1 MLGRLCKI
9 RTAQLKG
16 RQLQITDSPAI
27 SGLKNVDRDAD
38 RGITEVAGCRLAVI
52 LGRFGKVERQPPFDN
67 RQGQSAVDSPEIGN
81 PEPAHRTEE
90 YAAPIFSG
98 APHARSSTSLNT
110 FGCAPSTA
118 VLLSTTSSA
127 SDTIAA

>member
-16 RQLQITDSPAI
+16 RRLQITDSPAI

-67 RQGQSAVDSPEIGN
+67 RQGQSAVASPEIGN
-81 PEPAHRTEE
+81 LESALRNED

-98 APHARSSTSLNT
+98 APLARGAPSLNT
-110 FGCAPSTA
+110 FGCDPLMALR
-118 VLLSTTSSA
+118 VSTTRSA
-127 SDTIAA
+127 SDTIAS